1 MRKGFLC
8 LALAGLFSSAA
19 LAAQQ
24 DLISAEDFG
33 DAWPFTFE
41 EGYVACHTGRAVTV
55 MDAESG
61 RMYPLNGAAKG
72 KASAL
77 GLDDLARV
85 WRDDPKNTGA
95 KVSVG
100 SVIERGL
107 LLCSS

>member
-1 MRKGFLC
+1 MRN
-8 LALAGLFSSAA
+8 GLFALVFAWAFSSGA

-41 EGYVACHTGRAVTV
+41 EAYVACHAGRAVTV

-77 GLDDLARV
+77 GLDDLDTV
-85 WRDDPKNTGA
+85 WLDNAEIPGT

-100 SVIERGL
+100 PVIEKGFA
-107 LLCSS
+107 LCQ

>member
-1 MRKGFLC
+1 MRKGLIS
-8 LALAGLFSSAA
+8 LALAGLYTSAVF
-19 LAAQQ
+19 AAQQ

-41 EGYVACHTGRAVTV
+41 EAYVACHAGRAVTV

-72 KASAL
+72 KAAAL
-77 GLDDLARV
+77 GLDDLESV
-85 WRDDPKNTGA
+85 WLDNAEIPGT

-100 SVIERGL
+100 PVIEKGL
-107 LLCSS
+107 TLCQ

>member
-1 MRKGFLC
+1 MRNGFM
-8 LALAGLFSSAA
+8 ALAFAGALSSAA

-33 DAWPFTFE
+33 DGWPFTFE
-41 EGYVACHTGRAVTV
+41 EAYVACHAGNAVTV

-61 RMYPLNGAAKG
+61 RMYPVNGAAKG

-77 GLDDLARV
+77 GLDDLEPV
-85 WRDDPKNTGA
+85 WLDNAQIPGT

-100 SVIERGL
+100 PVIEKGL
-107 LLCSS
+107 TLCQ